1 MRAIEQ
7 RGYGDPREVL
17 HLATVDVPRLQP
29 HQVLVLLVRVRAS

>member
-17 HLATVDVPRLQP
+17 HLAEVDIPEMKAE
-29 HQVLVLLVRVRAS
+29 QVLLRVRDA